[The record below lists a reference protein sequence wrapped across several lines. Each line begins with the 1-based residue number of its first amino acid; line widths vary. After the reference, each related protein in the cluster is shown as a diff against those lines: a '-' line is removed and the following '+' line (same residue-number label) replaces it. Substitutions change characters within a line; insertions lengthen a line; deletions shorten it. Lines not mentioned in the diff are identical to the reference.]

1 MRAIPQRIAEA
12 TRSRLSRQIVFW
24 VFISV
29 IVIETIILI
38 PSFKKRENELLT
50 QLKEVST
57 AQLSLI
63 MQLSSSDVSGRQLF
77 EQLKLLKFNPQV
89 VGGAFFQSDGTPIGV
104 FGESPEFI
112 PPRSVGGGMVYS
124 KSANG
129 HRYDLVF
136 SPDQLKRDYI
146 LILRHDASP
155 VRQELNAFILR
166 IAGLVVIISIFVTAG
181 AWFALNPIVV
191 KPVLRLREDLVKA
204 GETISRDQKRPE
216 FYSASVQ
223 RQDELGEVISAFRQM
238 YTQIAEAINERKT
251 AEKALQKSFKQV
263 EAYSKALNNELEK
276 GREMQTNFLPT
287 QLVHKP
293 GWEFAAFF
301 KPARQVA
308 GDFYDVFDLPSGGVG
323 IVIADVCDKG
333 VGAALFMALFRS
345 LIRIFSGQ
353 TTLEGLACLYNDES
367 ISKED
372 SIAGNDLTHPEHLI
386 ALKAIHF
393 TNKYIAHNHGDLA
406 MFATLFFGV
415 LDPQTGILTYV
426 NGGHEPLLI
435 IKKYGGVKKR
445 LNPTGPAVGIDSE
458 SKFDIQEIQLEA
470 GEILMGYTD
479 GIVEAR
485 SDDDNFFTLGQL
497 LYLLEDAVASA
508 AALLKRIS
516 DEVKSHTGDADQF
529 DDITLLAIRRL
540 PESKAQINS

>member
-1 MRAIPQRIAEA
+1 
-12 TRSRLSRQIVFW
+12 
-24 VFISV
+24 
-29 IVIETIILI
+29 
-38 PSFKKRENELLT
+38 
-50 QLKEVST
+50 
-57 AQLSLI
+57 
-63 MQLSSSDVSGRQLF
+63 
-77 EQLKLLKFNPQV
+77 
-89 VGGAFFQSDGTPIGV
+89 
-104 FGESPEFI
+104 
-112 PPRSVGGGMVYS
+112 MVYTQS
-124 KSANG
+124 TNG
-129 HRYDLVF
+129 PRYDLVW

-166 IAGLVVIISIFVTAG
+166 IAGLVVIISFFVTAG

-204 GETISRDQKRPE
+204 GEAISRDQKRPE
-216 FYSASVQ
+216 FYSVSVQ

-238 YTQIAEAINERKT
+238 YTQIADAINERKS

-263 EAYSKALNNELEK
+263 EAYSQALNNELEK

-367 ISKED
+367 ISEEE
-372 SIAGNDLTHPEHLI
+372 SLVGNDLSQPEHLI
-386 ALKAIHF
+386 ALKAIQF
-393 TNKYIAHNHGDLA
+393 TNKYIAQNHGDLA

-415 LDPQTGILTYV
+415 LDPKTGILTYV
-426 NGGHEPLLI
+426 NGGHEPLLV
-435 IKKYGGVKKR
+435 IKKSGGVKKQ
-445 LNPTGPAVGIDSE
+445 LNPTGPAVGIDSK
-458 SKFDIQEIQLEA
+458 SKFDIKEVQLDA
-470 GEILMGYTD
+470 GEILMGFTD
-479 GIVEAR
+479 GIIEAR
-485 SDDDNFFTLGQL
+485 SAEDKFFTLEQL
-497 LYLLEDAVASA
+497 LYLLEDAAASA
-508 AALLKRIS
+508 AKLLDRIS
-516 DEVKSHTGDADQF
+516 GEVKSHTGDADQF

-540 PESKAQINS
+540 PE

>member
-1 MRAIPQRIAEA
+1 MYALQHRLGRAARG
-12 TRSRLSRQIVFW
+12 RLSRRIVFW

-38 PSFKKRENELLT
+38 PSFKRRENELLT
-50 QLKEVST
+50 QLKEVSRE
-57 AQLSLI
+57 QLSLI
-63 MQLSSSDVSGRQLF
+63 TRLSSGNVSNSKLV
-77 EQLKLLKFNPQV
+77 EMLKLLQFIPQV
-89 VGGAFFQSDGTPIGV
+89 VGGAFFRSDGTPLGV
-104 FGESPEFI
+104 FGEPPKFI
-112 PPRSVGGGMVYS
+112 PPQTDGNEMVFIKS
-124 KSANG
+124 KDG
-129 HRYDLVF
+129 HRYDLVC
-136 SPDQLKRDYI
+136 SPDQLKQDYI
-146 LILRHDASP
+146 LILRYDASP

-204 GETISRDQKRPE
+204 GEAISRDQKRPE
-216 FYSASVQ
+216 FYSASDQ

-238 YTQIAEAINERKT
+238 YTQIVDAINERKN
-251 AEKALQKSFKQV
+251 AEKELQKSFKQV
-263 EAYSKALNNELEK
+263 EAYSEALNNELEK
-276 GREMQTNFLPT
+276 GREMQANFLPT
-287 QLVHKP
+287 HLVERS

-308 GDFYDVFDLPSGGVG
+308 GDFYDVFDLPNGAVG

-367 ISKED
+367 ISKEE
-372 SIAGNDLTHPEHLI
+372 SIAGDDLSLPEHLI
-386 ALKAIHF
+386 ALKAIQF
-393 TNKYIAHNHGDLA
+393 TNKYISQNHGDLS

-415 LDPQTGILTYV
+415 LDPPTGILTYI

-435 IKKYGGVKKR
+435 INKSGGVKKR
-445 LNPTGPAVGIDSE
+445 LNPTGPAVGIDSG
-458 SKFDIQEIQLEA
+458 SKFDIKEIQLEA
-470 GEILMGYTD
+470 GEILMGFTD
-479 GIVEAR
+479 GIIEAR
-485 SDDDNFFTLGQL
+485 SDEDQFFTLGQL
-497 LYLLEDAVASA
+497 LNLLEEETTSA
-508 AALLKRIS
+508 AELLSRIT
-516 DEVKSHTGDADQF
+516 DKVKSHTGDADQF

-540 PESKAQINS
+540 PE

>member
-1 MRAIPQRIAEA
+1 MRTPRQRIGKA
-12 TRSRLSRQIVFW
+12 TRGRLSRRIVFW

-38 PSFKKRENELLT
+38 PSFKRRENELLT

-63 MQLSSSDVSGRQLF
+63 MRLSSGGDSDRKLF
-77 EQLKLLKFNPQV
+77 EMFKLLQFIPRV
-89 VGGAFFQSDGTPIGV
+89 LGGAFFRSDGTPLGV
-104 FGESPEFI
+104 FGEPPEFI
-112 PPRSVGGGMVYS
+112 PPRPGVNEMVYT
-124 KSANG
+124 KSTHG
-129 HRYDLVF
+129 PRYDLVC
-136 SPDQLKRDYI
+136 SPDQLKGDYI

-181 AWFALNPIVV
+181 AWLALNPIVV
-191 KPVLRLREDLVKA
+191 KPVLRLREDLLKA
-204 GETISRDQKRPE
+204 GEAISRDQKRPQ

-223 RQDELGEVISAFRQM
+223 RQDELGEVISAFRKM
-238 YTQIAEAINERKT
+238 YTQIADAINERKT

-263 EAYSKALNNELEK
+263 EAYSEALNNELEK
-276 GREMQTNFLPT
+276 GREMQTNFLPA

-308 GDFYDVFDLPSGGVG
+308 GDFYDVFDLPGGGVG

-367 ISKED
+367 ISEEE
-372 SIAGNDLTHPEHLI
+372 SIAGNDLSHPEHMI
-386 ALKAIHF
+386 ALKAIQF
-393 TNKYIAHNHGDLA
+393 TNKYIAQNHGDLA

-415 LDPQTGILTYV
+415 LDPKTGILTYI

-435 IKKYGGVKKR
+435 INKSGGVKKR

-458 SKFDIQEIQLEA
+458 SNFDIEEIQIEA
-470 GEILMGYTD
+470 GEILLGFTD
-479 GIVEAR
+479 GVIEAR
-485 SDDDNFFTLGQL
+485 SDDDKFFTLKKL
-497 LYLLEDAVASA
+497 LNLIGDVAASA
-508 AALLKRIS
+508 AELLNSIS

-540 PESKAQINS
+540 PE

>member
-1 MRAIPQRIAEA
+1 MFALPQRIAKT
-12 TRSRLSRQIVFW
+12 TRGRLSRRIVFW

-38 PSFKKRENELLT
+38 PSFKRRENELLT

-57 AQLSLI
+57 EQLSLI
-63 MQLSSSDVSGRQLF
+63 MRLSSGGISDTKLF
-77 EQLKLLKFNPQV
+77 EMLRLLRFTPQV
-89 VGGAFFQSDGTPIGV
+89 LGGAFFRSDGTPLGV
-104 FGESPEFI
+104 FGEPPKFI
-112 PPRSVGGGMVYS
+112 PPRPAGNEMVYT
-124 KSANG
+124 KSARG
-129 HRYDLVF
+129 PRYDMVC
-136 SPDQLKRDYI
+136 SPDQLKRNYI

-204 GETISRDQKRPE
+204 GEAISRDKKTPE

-223 RQDELGEVISAFRQM
+223 RQDELGEVISAFRKM
-238 YTQIAEAINERKT
+238 YTQIADAIDERKT

-263 EAYSKALNNELEK
+263 EAYSKALNSELEK
-276 GREMQTNFLPT
+276 GREMQTNFLPS
-287 QLVHKP
+287 QLADKP

-308 GDFYDVFDLPSGGVG
+308 GDFYDVFDLPNGGVG

-353 TTLEGLACLYNDES
+353 TTLEGLACLFNDEA
-367 ISKED
+367 ISREE
-372 SIAGNDLTHPEHLI
+372 SLTGNDLTRPEHLV
-386 ALKAIHF
+386 ALKAVQF
-393 TNKYIAHNHGDLA
+393 TNKYIAQNHGDLA

-415 LDPQTGILTYV
+415 LDLQTGILAYV
-426 NGGHEPLLI
+426 NGGHEPLLVI
-435 IKKYGGVKKR
+435 EKSGGVKKH

-458 SKFDIQEIQLEA
+458 SKYGIEEIQLEA
-470 GEILMGYTD
+470 GEILMGFTD
-479 GIVEAR
+479 GIIEAR
-485 SDDDNFFTLGQL
+485 SDDDEFFTQGQL
-497 LYLLEDAVASA
+497 LHLLKDTTTSA
-508 AALLKRIS
+508 AELLNRIS
-516 DEVKSHTGDADQF
+516 AEVKSHTGDADQF
-529 DDITLLAIRRL
+529 DDITLLAIQRL
-540 PESKAQINS
+540 PE

>member
-1 MRAIPQRIAEA
+1 
-12 TRSRLSRQIVFW
+12 VF
-24 VFISV
+24 VSV

-38 PSFKKRENELLT
+38 PSFQRRENELLT
-50 QLKEVST
+50 QLKKVST

-63 MQLSSSDVSGRQLF
+63 MQLSSGGDVSGKKLF
-77 EQLKLLKFNPQV
+77 ERLKVLRFNPQV
-89 VGGAFFQSDGTPIGV
+89 IGGAFFRSDGTPIGV
-104 FGESPEFI
+104 FGEAPDFKL
-112 PPRSVGGGMVYS
+112 PRPAANEMVYTKS
-124 KSANG
+124 KNG
-129 HRYDLVF
+129 PRYDLVC
-136 SPDQLKRDYI
+136 SLDRLRRDYI
-146 LILRHDASP
+146 LILRHDASS

-166 IAGLVVIISIFVTAG
+166 IAGLVVIISVFVTAG

-191 KPVLRLREDLVKA
+191 KPILRLREDLVKA
-204 GETISRDQKRPE
+204 GEAISRDQERPE

-238 YTQIAEAINERKT
+238 YTQITDAINERKS

-263 EAYSKALNNELEK
+263 EAYSNALNHELEK
-276 GREMQTNFLPT
+276 GREMQTNFLPA

-353 TTLEGLACLYNDES
+353 TALEGLACLFNDES
-367 ISKED
+367 ISPED
-372 SIAGNDLTHPEHLI
+372 SITGNDLTHPEHLI
-386 ALKAIHF
+386 ALRAIQF
-393 TNKYIAHNHGDLA
+393 TNKYIAQNHGDLA

-435 IKKYGGVKKR
+435 IKKSGGVKER

-470 GEILMGYTD
+470 GEILMGFTD
-479 GIVEAR
+479 GVIEAR
-485 SDDDNFFTLGQL
+485 SDDDKFFLLEQL
-497 LYLLEDAVASA
+497 LCLLEKAVASA
-508 AALLKRIS
+508 AELLKRIS
-516 DEVKSHTGDADQF
+516 EEVKSHTGDADQF

-540 PESKAQINS
+540 PE